1 MNNYLKTYKIILT
14 TKAPVFIGSG
24 KDLNKKEYIYEYHKS
39 KVHIPDFTKMFEFMN
54 KTHRI
59 NKFQDYMLNYY
70 GDFSRWLK
78 DNKIYPQEYMQWID
92 YSLFV
97 DEGVFENGQK
107 NEIHICMKDAYGC
120 PYIPGSSL
128 KGAIRTALLA
138 NDILENKSKY
148 SRIASDVMRAELK
161 SRNKMLKIET
171 EHIEQKAFN
180 TLNRVDEKGKPI
192 KLSNAVND
200 VMSGI
205 RISDSKPLDK
215 SCLILC
221 RKIDES
227 TSGVQRYMPLLREC
241 IKPDTTVEFDLT
253 IDTTL
258 AKITVQ
264 DIMKAIN
271 NFANHNAQNFDSSF
285 KPNGQMLPN
294 TIVIGGGAGYQTK
307 TVAYPLLGKN
317 SNTVKRI
324 SQIISATLGKKI
336 AETHKHYKDESL
348 GISPHTAKRTYYLK
362 KKYTMGVCVIEIK

>member
-1 MNNYLKTYKIILT
+1 MNSYLKTYKIILT

-39 KVHIPDFTKMFEFMN
+39 KVHIPDFAKMFEFIN
-54 KTHRI
+54 KTHRVE
-59 NKFQDYMLNYY
+59 KFQDYMLNYR

-78 DNKIYPQEYMQWID
+78 DNNIFPQEYMQWID

-97 DEGVFENGQK
+97 DEGVFEDGGK
-107 NEIHICMKDAYGC
+107 NEIHTCMKDAYGC

-138 NDILENKSKY
+138 NDILKNKGKY
-148 SRIASDVMRAELK
+148 SRMSSDVMRAELK
-161 SRNKMLKIET
+161 GRTKMLRQET
-171 EHIEQKAFN
+171 DRIEQTAFS

-192 KLSNAVND
+192 KPSNAVND

-215 SCLILC
+215 NCLILC

-227 TSGVQRYMPLLREC
+227 TTGVQKYMPLLREC

-258 AKITVQ
+258 TEITVNN
-264 DIMKAIN
+264 IIEAIN
-271 NFANHNAQNFDSSF
+271 NFAKHNAQNFDSAF
-285 KPNGQMLPN
+285 KPNGQLPSN
-294 TIVIGGGAGYQTK
+294 TIVLGGGAGYQTK
-307 TVAYPLLGKN
+307 TITYPLLGKN
-317 SNTVKRI
+317 PDSVKRT

-336 AETHKHYKDESL
+336 AETHKHYKDVSL

-362 KKYTMGVCVIEIK
+362 KKYTMGVCTIEIK